1 MQIQFQSLIRVQT
14 RYMQVYHHEGNTANS
29 SHREMFENYANK
41 TLSDIVVPVSMQ
53 DGTNSSKYVP
63 WNVQLDSV
71 QIDSS
76 FRCKSIY
83 IFSCVFGAMVSF
95 IEFAFAFSVI
105 NFLNKKRIKV
115 KLNWSK
121 TWSLFFEKISR
132 VAHIQ
137 LQWFENG
144 NYW

>member
-1 MQIQFQSLIRVQT
+1 MEQILQI
-14 RYMQVYHHEGNTANS
+14 
-29 SHREMFENYANK
+29 
-41 TLSDIVVPVSMQ
+41 
-53 DGTNSSKYVP
+53 
-63 WNVQLDSV
+63 DSV

-76 FRCKSIY
+76 FRCKSIH

-105 NFLNKKRIKV
+105 NFQNKKRIKV

-144 NYW
+144 TIGKLFVSIYIVNCVWWMFE